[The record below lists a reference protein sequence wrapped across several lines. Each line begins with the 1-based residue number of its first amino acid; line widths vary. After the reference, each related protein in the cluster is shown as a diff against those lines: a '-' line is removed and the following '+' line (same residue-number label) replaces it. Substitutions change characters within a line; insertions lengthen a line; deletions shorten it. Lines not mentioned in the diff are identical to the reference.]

1 MKNILKFSAVAIMA
15 FLLSGL
21 TGCTN
26 EGLETDQFSGFSLAA
41 VAPNPVMRGAV
52 LRIVGSGL
60 ENTTEVR
67 FAGGVTVTDIE
78 VVEKGS
84 RSEIRV
90 TVPLEGPEVG
100 KVTVVDANGNTCST
114 RADLTFTE
122 PIVID
127 SFSPATV
134 LSGDVV
140 TVKGEYLNT
149 VKEVLL
155 SDGNYVTEFV
165 SQDRH
170 ELKFVVPSKAVTGF
184 IILGDVNELEDE
196 NTIPNQIYSATEL
209 VVGDPTVVK
218 AAKAVYKSGD
228 VITVTGEHL
237 DMIEEVVLPQ
247 AGSVEFTVAPDGK
260 SITLNLAPKAG
271 DGNISLISYAGVIFD
286 AGEIETVNVAELAV
300 ASLASDGR
308 FKAGT
313 EVAITGTDLDL
324 VTAVAFE
331 NAEDVAWYLDGS
343 RIVATIPATAK
354 DGVVTV
360 SLESGKKAYSADLE
374 VVKPEIIAWDHLDA
388 VVAGETVLRI
398 IGSDLDLVESVK
410 MGDKAQSFIDCEYE
424 FKPDDLGNIDVYV
437 KIPEQAY
444 TGPIILT
451 SAAGYET
458 STEPIEISYNMAV
471 AIDFDQEAYGL
482 GSNITISGKNLL
494 QIDQIYIKG
503 KRVINYVKRADDA
516 MAFAIPEG
524 IGPGV
529 YRLAL
534 TLMDGSEITWPVPFS
549 ITAPFTETFIWEGY
563 EDMGSWSNQPY
574 YGADGAFADAGL
586 QIGDIVRVYYTPLK
600 DFWQFQIFG
609 GHWEGMTFPELG
621 GSNTVS
627 VENTEADAKYFAF
640 EVTADNYAILTGV
653 GGWGGALLT
662 QGEGVAITG
671 VSFIHFGAADTET
684 FIFEGY
690 EDMKGWSNQPYYG
703 AEDAFIQLG
712 IAVGDR
718 VRIYYTPLGET
729 WQFQIFSGH
738 WEGMTFPEAG
748 GTNTVSNENT
758 EAGAKYFEFE
768 VTAAN
773 IGLLTSIQGWGGA
786 LLTQGENVAITGV
799 SLVQSGAVAVETVLW
814 EGSEALVGWG
824 NQPYL
829 GGEGEWAE
837 LGLKIGDTVRVYF
850 TATVE
855 EWIFQIYGGH
865 WEGLTF
871 AEIGGNELSS
881 KNFDASAGYFEF
893 NVTEDLFNAMT
904 GIQGWGGAIVVQ
916 GDGVTI
922 TKIAIQ

>member
-21 TGCTN
+21 TGCTH

-41 VAPNPVMRGAV
+41 VAPNPVMRGGV
-52 LRIVGSGL
+52 LRIVGSNL
-60 ENTTEVR
+60 ENVAEVR
-67 FAGGVTVTDIE
+67 FAGDVVVTDIE
-78 VVEKGS
+78 VVASGA

-90 TVPLEGPEVG
+90 TVPLEGPQVG
-100 KVTVVDANGNTCST
+100 KVTIVDKNGNTRST

-134 LSGDVV
+134 LSGDEV

-149 VKEVLL
+149 VKEVILA
-155 SDGNYVTEFV
+155 DGNYITEFV

-170 ELKFVVPSKAVTGF
+170 ELKFIVPSQAITGF

-196 NTIPNQIYSATEL
+196 NTIPNQVYSATEL
-209 VVGDPTVVK
+209 VVAKPAVTV

-228 VITVTGEHL
+228 VITVTGNHL
-237 DMIEEVVLPQ
+237 DMVKSVEVPQ
-247 AGSVEFTVAPDGK
+247 AGEVEFTVSADGK
-260 SITLNLAPKAG
+260 TITFNLPPKAG
-271 DGNISLISYAGVIFD
+271 DGNITLTTYAGDVFV
-286 AGEIETVNVAELAV
+286 AGEIESLNVTDLTVT
-300 ASLASDGR
+300 SLATDGR
-308 FKAGT
+308 FKAGS
-313 EVAITGTDLDL
+313 EVSISGSDLDL
-324 VTAVAFE
+324 VTSVSFE
-331 NAEDVAWYLDGS
+331 NAEASWYLNGNTIS
-343 RIVATIPATAK
+343 ATVPDAAK
-354 DGVVTV
+354 DGPVTV
-360 SLESGKKAYSADLE
+360 SLESGKKAYSEDIE
-374 VVKPEIIAWDHLDA
+374 VVKPRILAWEKLET
-388 VVAGETVLRI
+388 VVAGESILTI
-398 IGSDLDLVESVK
+398 EDDDLDLVTAVQ
-410 MGDKAQSFIDCEYE
+410 MGDKEHGFIDCEFTFE
-424 FKPDDLGNIDVYV
+424 TTVLGFVDLKVA
-437 KIPEQAY
+437 IPEQAY
-444 TGPIILT
+444 TSAITVT
-451 SAAGYET
+451 SAAGYSD
-458 STEPIEISYNMAV
+458 STYPIEITYNMGV
-471 AIDFDQEAYGL
+471 SIDFDQEAYGL

-494 QIDQIYIKG
+494 QIDQMYIKG
-503 KRVINYVKRADDA
+503 KRVVNYVKRADDA
-516 MAFAIPEG
+516 MAFGIPEG
-524 IGPGV
+524 VGPGV

-586 QIGDIVRVYYTPLK
+586 EIGDIVRIYYTPLAN
-600 DFWQFQIFG
+600 FWQFQIFG
-609 GHWEGMTFPELG
+609 GHWEGMTFPELDG
-621 GSNTVS
+621 GNTVS

-640 EVTADNYAILTGV
+640 EVTADNYGILTGV

-671 VSFIHFGAADTET
+671 VSFVHFGAADIEN

-690 EDMKGWSNQPYYG
+690 EDMNGWTNQPYYG

-712 IAVGDR
+712 IAVGNHI
-718 VRIYYTPLGET
+718 RIYYTPLAES

-768 VTAAN
+768 VTDAN

-799 SLVQSGAVAVETVLW
+799 SLVQAGAVAMETILW
-814 EGSEALVGWG
+814 EGSEALAGWV

-837 LGLKIGDTVRVYF
+837 LGLKVGDTVRVYF
-850 TATVE
+850 TATIE

-871 AEIGGNELSS
+871 AEIGGNELSHE
-881 KNFDASAGYFEF
+881 NFDASAGYFEF
-893 NVTEDLFNAMT
+893 TVTEDLFTAMT
-904 GIQGWGGAIVVQ
+904 SVQGWGGAVVVQ

>member
-1 MKNILKFSAVAIMA
+1 MKKILKISAVAIMA

-21 TGCTN
+21 TGCTR

-41 VAPNPVMRGAV
+41 VAPNPVMRGGV
-52 LRIVGSGL
+52 LRIVGSNL
-60 ENTTEVR
+60 ENVTEVR

-100 KVTVVDANGNTCST
+100 KVTVVDANGNARST

-122 PIVID
+122 PIAID

-149 VKEVLL
+149 VKEVIL
-155 SDGNYVTEFV
+155 SDGNYITEFV

-170 ELKFVVPSKAVTGF
+170 ELKFVVPFKAVTGY

-209 VVGDPTVVK
+209 VVGNPTVVK
-218 AAKAVYKSGD
+218 ADKAVYKSGD

-237 DMIEEVVLPQ
+237 DMIAEVVLPQ
-247 AGSVEFTVAPDGK
+247 AGSVEFTVAEDGK
-260 SITLNLAPKAG
+260 SISFNLAPKAG

-286 AGEIETVNVAELAV
+286 AGEIESLNVTELTVT
-300 ASLASDGR
+300 SLAADKR

-313 EVAITGTDLDL
+313 EVSIEGNDLDL
-324 VTAVAFE
+324 VTAVEFE
-331 NAEDVAWYLDGS
+331 NAEATWYLDGS
-343 RIVATIPATAK
+343 KIVATIPAEAK
-354 DGVVTV
+354 DGPVTV

-374 VVKPEIIAWDHLDA
+374 VVKPEIMAWEHLDA
-388 VVAGETVLRI
+388 VIAGQTVLRI

-410 MGDKAQSFIDCEYE
+410 IGSKEKSFIDCEFE
-424 FKPDDLGNIDVYV
+424 FQPDDLGNIDVYV

-444 TGPIILT
+444 TGPITLT

-458 STEPIEISYNMAV
+458 STEPIEITYNMAV
-471 AIDFDQEAYGL
+471 AIDFDQDAYGL
-482 GSNITISGKNLL
+482 GSNITISGKNLM
-494 QIDQIYIKG
+494 QIDQVYIKG
-503 KRVINYVKRADDA
+503 KRVVNYVKRADDA

-549 ITAPFTETFIWEGY
+549 ITAPFTETFYWEGN
-563 EDMGSWSNQPY
+563 EDLGSWTNQPY
-574 YGADGAFADAGL
+574 LGADGALAGNVEV
-586 QIGDIVRVYYTPLK
+586 GDVIRIYYTPK
-600 DFWQFQIFG
+600 ADWWQFQIFD
-609 GHWEGMTFPELG
+609 GHWGGMSLPELDG
-621 GSNTVS
+621 GNTVS
-627 VENTEADAKYFAF
+627 PNTTEPDAKFFAF
-640 EVTADNYAILTGV
+640 EVTDANIGALTSSE
-653 GGWGGALLT
+653 GWGGVLVV
-662 QGEGVAITG
+662 QGESVIITG
-671 VSFIHFGAADTET
+671 MSVVHFGAADTET

-690 EDMKGWSNQPYYG
+690 EDMNGWTNQPYYG

-712 IAVGDR
+712 IAVGNH
-718 VRIYYTPLGET
+718 VRIYYTPLAES

-758 EAGAKYFEFE
+758 EPGAKYFEFE
-768 VTAAN
+768 VTDAN
-773 IGLLTSIQGWGGA
+773 IGLLTSVQGWGGA

-799 SLVQSGAVAVETVLW
+799 SLVQAGAVGPTENIIW
-814 EGSEALVGWG
+814 EGSV
-824 NQPYL
+824 
-829 GGEGEWAE
+829 
-837 LGLKIGDTVRVYF
+837 
-850 TATVE
+850 
-855 EWIFQIYGGH
+855 
-865 WEGLTF
+865 
-871 AEIGGNELSS
+871 
-881 KNFDASAGYFEF
+881 SAGAWA
-893 NVTEDLFNAMT
+893 NAMT
-904 GIQGWGGAIVVQ
+904 ALSWGGYDWSTVEAGTKLCAHYTIDDPAGCIRFGNGSWASLPSLAGLAQ
-916 GDGVTI
+916 DGNLPLQDGGHEIELTADDVKVLASDGGLVICGAGFTI
-922 TKIAIQ
+922 TQVGLK